1 MISRL
6 FGRPRMWAWR
16 RLNSGKFGPV
26 MPIDGV
32 LHVTAHGVATY
43 AGRPFSPEQLSA
55 VGALHIETTE
65 VTNGS

>member
-26 MPIDGV
+26 IPIDGV
-32 LHVTAHGVATY
+32 LHVTAPGDEHY
-43 AGRPFSPEQLSA
+43 AGHPFSPEQLAA
-55 VGALHIETTE
+55 VGALHIEPAE
-65 VTNGS
+65 EFNG